1 MVSIKDHR
9 DTHEPIHVSSPILL
23 LGRSTYEMGVTEGM
37 GDEATEE
44 DGDKAMEEDG
54 DEATEEDGDKA
65 MEEDGDE
72 TVLYY

>member
-9 DTHEPIHVSSPILL
+9 DTHEPIHVSSPVLL

-44 DGDKAMEEDG
+44 DGDKA
-54 DEATEEDGDKA
+54 T
-65 MEEDGDE
+65 EEDGDE
-72 TVLYY
+72 TVLCTIDVYNYV